1 MFSLVEGINL
11 KKWIWDKSVK
21 KIKLFGLKEIW
32 WDLNKRFVSNF
43 ISVVVILIFLVD
55 KIIRLE
61 IIKNKILIFWVW
73 IMNYYFLLI
82 EL

>member
-1 MFSLVEGINL
+1 LFSLVEGINL